1 MPGINQE
8 LLDKILRYQID
19 LRRVEAR
26 TKREILEVLQTLQ
39 GQLLGE
45 LASGEIRTFSK
56 ARTQELINKLSPIIA
71 EHYIAAEAELNGQLD
86 ELAEIQVAQA
96 ERALKTTVFIESD
109 VILPSDTLIKRIA
122 RNVLIEGGPL
132 ADWWKRQTQDI
143 QFKLGGAIREGV
155 LLNETNDQIISK
167 VIGRGNE
174 PGILPQAR
182 NRAAA
187 LVQTAVHQV
196 NNDARNMVYERNNDI
211 IKALIHLSTLDSHT
225 SIICVGRSGLKW
237 RNDKDHK
244 PIGHTIPFQVPP
256 LHFNCLPGDTD
267 ISSCEDVTGT
277 SKRRFDG
284 KIIVIETSSG
294 RKLSCTPN
302 HPILTGHGW
311 VKAGELHK
319 GCNVFSSP
327 RRDRIFRGTRN
338 GEDVPTRIH
347 NFVKSFLASREVSAM
362 PVPVSAEDFHGDGVG
377 SKVAVVYSD
386 RFLMGRLDSS
396 FAEKVSEQY
405 FIRGYFALRYFLG
418 SRGFFKSGP
427 FSGFSSCSAMSIM
440 QEFHSFFFG
449 RPGHSC
455 KLLFAPISETDPSI
469 LENPFNYFRGA
480 IDLFG
485 DSRDT
490 YPRVV
495 EFLSLFYIYLRQF
508 SGGVFSKGFETS
520 EDRLY
525 TNTDILCDS
534 ATREAHGMFLDDIVD
549 MKVVDF
555 HDYVYNVE
563 TKKGWYVANGIV
575 THNCRSVMIPET
587 LTFREMGLDMPEP
600 EIGERASSLGPLDA
614 NTTMDQ
620 YLNRVS
626 ESQQNEMLG
635 KGRADLWRRGKIT
648 LSQLLDGRGRELTL
662 QQLRDRHL

>member
-56 ARTQELINKLSPIIA
+56 ARTQELINKLTPIIA
-71 EHYIAAEAELNGQLD
+71 RHYIAAEEELDGQLN
-86 ELAEIQVAQA
+86 ELAEVQVAQA
-96 ERALKTTVFIESD
+96 ERSLKTTVFVESD
-109 VILPSDTLIKRIA
+109 VILPSDTLVKRIA

-132 ADWWKRQTQDI
+132 VDWWKRQTQDI
-143 QFKLGGAIREGV
+143 QFKLSGAIREGV

-196 NNDARNMVYERNNDI
+196 NNDARNMVYERNDDI
-211 IKALIHLSTLDSHT
+211 IKALVHLSTLDSHT

-237 RNDKDHK
+237 SNDKNHT
-244 PIGHTIPFQVPP
+244 PIGHTVPFQVPP
-256 LHFNCLPGDTD
+256 LHFNC
-267 ISSCEDVTGT
+267 
-277 SKRRFDG
+277 
-284 KIIVIETSSG
+284 
-294 RKLSCTPN
+294 
-302 HPILTGHGW
+302 
-311 VKAGELHK
+311 
-319 GCNVFSSP
+319 
-327 RRDRIFRGTRN
+327 
-338 GEDVPTRIH
+338 
-347 NFVKSFLASREVSAM
+347 
-362 PVPVSAEDFHGDGVG
+362 
-377 SKVAVVYSD
+377 
-386 RFLMGRLDSS
+386 
-396 FAEKVSEQY
+396 
-405 FIRGYFALRYFLG
+405 
-418 SRGFFKSGP
+418 
-427 FSGFSSCSAMSIM
+427 
-440 QEFHSFFFG
+440 
-449 RPGHSC
+449 
-455 KLLFAPISETDPSI
+455 
-469 LENPFNYFRGA
+469 
-480 IDLFG
+480 
-485 DSRDT
+485 
-490 YPRVV
+490 
-495 EFLSLFYIYLRQF
+495 
-508 SGGVFSKGFETS
+508 
-520 EDRLY
+520 
-525 TNTDILCDS
+525 
-534 ATREAHGMFLDDIVD
+534 
-549 MKVVDF
+549 
-555 HDYVYNVE
+555 
-563 TKKGWYVANGIV
+563 
-575 THNCRSVMIPET
+575 RSVMVPET

-626 ESQQNEMLG
+626 ESQQDEMLG